1 VVCYLGII
9 SYPMYLYH
17 QWGDSVGRHA
27 VSGKFPV
34 FAVGLLATIGLA
46 TGSYYVI
53 EKPFL
58 SLRRHF
64 AADRSTTVATV
75 PTTAEQV
82 AT

>member
-1 VVCYLGII
+1 MVRYLGII

-17 QWGDSVGRHA
+17 QWGDSVGRA
-27 VSGKFPV
+27 VTGKFPV

-46 TGSYYVI
+46 TGSCYVI

-58 SLRRHF
+58 SLRRSF

-75 PTTAEQV
+75 PTAAEQV